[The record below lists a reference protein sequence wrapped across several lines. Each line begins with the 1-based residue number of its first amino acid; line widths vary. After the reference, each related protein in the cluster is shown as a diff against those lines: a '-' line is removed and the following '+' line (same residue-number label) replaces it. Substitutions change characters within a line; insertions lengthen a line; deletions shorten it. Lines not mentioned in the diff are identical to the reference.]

1 MLYCTVCDYINGDCE
16 IHNTMDEWG
25 IQHQTYE
32 YKEKPYEKDYGPFYR
47 YDPDQ
52 CILCGRCVEAC
63 QDIEVNET
71 ISIDWDRE
79 HPRVIWDND
88 VPINESSC
96 VSCGQCATV
105 CPCNA
110 MMEVNMEGNVGYMT
124 DTEPGS
130 LVAMIDLIKNLN
142 QDMVHYWHF
151 LTQNLKCVKNV

>member
-1 MLYCTVCDYINGDCE
+1 M
-16 IHNTMDEWG
+16 
-25 IQHQTYE
+25 
-32 YKEKPYEKDYGPFYR
+32 
-47 YDPDQ
+47 
-52 CILCGRCVEAC
+52 C
-63 QDIEVNET
+63 QLMNL
-71 ISIDWDRE
+71 
-79 HPRVIWDND
+79 H
-88 VPINESSC
+88 